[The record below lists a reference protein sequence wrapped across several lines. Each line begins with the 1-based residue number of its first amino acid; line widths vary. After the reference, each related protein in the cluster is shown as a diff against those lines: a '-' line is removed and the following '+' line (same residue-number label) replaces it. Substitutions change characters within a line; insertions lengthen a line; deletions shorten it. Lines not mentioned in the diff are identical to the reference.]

1 MRTSEAHRYA
11 RWSAAMAVILAAM
24 VAGTYFRRAYLTRLD
39 KLAAPPPVP
48 ASIEERSSAFS
59 ISKANGDRTLFTIR
73 ASHTTEFKE
82 GNRNLL
88 EDVWVTIYGQKG
100 LRNDNLHTHACEY
113 IPSTGRITCAGNV
126 QMDLQSAADAKR
138 HPSLANGNA
147 SPGAEIIQVTT
158 SNVTFDRDHGNVA
171 TGRPVAFRWPRGEGR
186 AVGALYNTDKGT
198 LELERNVEMTLGT
211 PTDAAPPAAVPAA
224 ATAAAPPA
232 EIAQPGHTPV
242 TLTCDKLTFQ
252 HDEQTVRLRDNVHAR
267 QGTRELSSDEMFLYM
282 DADLRVRHIVA
293 SGNPQ
298 LTDKKPESQVTLT
311 ADNFSALVS
320 PEGAVQN
327 VAAAGKV
334 HGIRK
339 SGSIEQEL
347 NAGRVEMDYAAKT
360 NQPQLATVSEG
371 VTLTSR
377 DSGSRGTSRRLET
390 QALEIHF
397 AAGNRRRSARMEH
410 VNTLSPATVQ
420 THDPGSPADN
430 RAEQTTEMRGDRM
443 ALAFDA
449 VEHPSEL
456 KASGNVE
463 VKRQVAGAPDQTTS
477 SSDLSASF
485 GGDGDW
491 NTLDQSGNVK
501 FRAGARLAQGDR
513 AHLDHATNSAV
524 ISGSALLADASS
536 QTTAQTITFWQV
548 ANELRAQGHVVTSEL
563 RAGTGAMTSLA
574 PTPAHVSADE
584 LLADTAGG
592 HAVYSRNA
600 RLWQG
605 DSVIEG
611 DTIELDSRVHILTAT
626 GHVRAIFPQAAWTPR
641 PDMAALRPA
650 SAAPA
655 SAQELWRV
663 RGGSLTYWDKES
675 RARLEKDA
683 FAESKE
689 GSIQAETMDLFFGP
703 SPQSASTRQLVR
715 AVATYGV
722 TVSQPGRRG
731 KSERAEYTPA
741 DGKFVLSGGKPEIF
755 DDLGNST
762 TGRQLTFFF
771 ADDRIVVDSD
781 EGTRTVTLHR
791 VGK

>member
-11 RWSAAMAVILAAM
+11 RWSAAIAVILAAM
-24 VAGTYFRRAYLTRLD
+24 VVGVYFRRAYLTRLD

-48 ASIEERSSAFS
+48 PSIQERSSAFS
-59 ISKANGDRTLFTIR
+59 ISKANGDQTLFTIR

-88 EDVWVTIYGQKG
+88 EDVWITIYGPKG

-113 IPSTGRITCAGNV
+113 IPSTGRITCAGDV

-138 HPSLANGNA
+138 HPALANGNA
-147 SPGAEIIQVTT
+147 PPDAEIIQVAT
-158 SNVTFDRDHGNVA
+158 SNVSFDRDHGDVT
-171 TGRPVAFRWPRGEGR
+171 TGRPVTFRWPHGEGR
-186 AVGALYNTDKGT
+186 AVGVLYNTNSGT
-198 LELERNVEMTLGT
+198 LEFERNVEMTLGASIYT
-211 PTDAAPPAAVPAA
+211 APAAV
-224 ATAAAPPA
+224 AAAPFAISEAAP
-232 EIAQPGHTPV
+232 ETGRTPV
-242 TLTCDKLTFQ
+242 TLTCDKLAFQ
-252 HDEQTVRLRDNVHAR
+252 HDVQTVHLRDNVQAR

-282 DADLRVRHIVA
+282 DADLLVRHIVA
-293 SGNPQ
+293 SGNPL
-298 LTDKKPESQVTLT
+298 LTDNNPGSQVTLT
-311 ADNFSALVS
+311 ADNFSAMVS
-320 PEGAVQN
+320 AEGAVQN

-347 NAGRVEMDYAAKT
+347 NAGRVEMDYLGKS
-360 NQPQLATVSEG
+360 NRPQLATVSEG

-377 DSGSRGTSRRLET
+377 DSSSRGISRRLET

-397 AAGNRRRSARMEH
+397 VAGKKRGSARIEH
-410 VNTLSPATVQ
+410 VNTLAPAAVQ
-420 THDPGSPADN
+420 THDPGSPADK
-430 RAEQTTEMRGDRM
+430 RAEQSIEMRGDRM
-443 ALAFDA
+443 ELALDA
-449 VEHPSEL
+449 LEHPSEL

-463 VKRQVAGAPDQTTS
+463 VTRQLAGAPEQTTS
-477 SSDLSASF
+477 SSDLTASF
-485 GGDGDW
+485 NEAGDW
-491 NTLDQSGNVK
+491 TTLDQSGNVK
-501 FRAGARLAQGDR
+501 FRAGARMAQGGR
-513 AHLDHATNSAV
+513 AHLDHATNTAV
-524 ISGSALLADASS
+524 MSGAALLADASS
-536 QTTAQTITFWQV
+536 QTTAQTITYRQD
-548 ANELRAQGHVVTSEL
+548 ANELRAHGHVVTSEI
-563 RAGTGAMTSLA
+563 RAGTGAITSLA
-574 PTPAHVSADE
+574 PAPAHVSADE
-584 LLADTAGG
+584 LLADTGGG
-592 HAVYSRNA
+592 HAVYSGNA

-611 DTIELDSRVHILTAT
+611 DSIELDSREHVLTAT

-641 PDMAALRPA
+641 PETAALRPA
-650 SAAPA
+650 STALP

-675 RARLEKDA
+675 RARLDKDA

-689 GSIQAETMDLFFGP
+689 GSIQAETMDLFFVP

-715 AVATYGV
+715 AVAARGV
-722 TVSQPGRRG
+722 TVNQSGRRG
-731 KSERAEYTPA
+731 TSERAEYTA
-741 DGKFVLSGGKPEIF
+741 GDGKFVLSGGKPAIF